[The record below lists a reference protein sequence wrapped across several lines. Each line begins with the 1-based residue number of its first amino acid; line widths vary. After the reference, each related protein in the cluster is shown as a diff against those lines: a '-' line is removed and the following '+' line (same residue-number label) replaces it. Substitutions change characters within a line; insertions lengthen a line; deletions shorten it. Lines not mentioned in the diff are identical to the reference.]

1 MNKRS
6 IGFRLVDALL
16 ILMMILPL
24 VGAMAL
30 QVLTKPA
37 SDGVAIAGA
46 RIFFFLQAIKVVVSI
61 SSAMPFAIFPITFAL
76 AGAIINTSASSAS
89 AICSTLNLK
98 LRSKVSTMH
107 LLPVR
112 LSKVIGFIKFV
123 AFCVIITFTSA

>member
-46 RIFFFLQAIKVVVSI
+46 RIFFTDRKSVV
-61 SSAMPFAIFPITFAL
+61 
-76 AGAIINTSASSAS
+76 
-89 AICSTLNLK
+89 
-98 LRSKVSTMH
+98 
-107 LLPVR
+107 
-112 LSKVIGFIKFV
+112 
-123 AFCVIITFTSA
+123 

>member
-30 QVLTKPA
+30 QALTKPA

-46 RIFFFLQAIKVVVSI
+46 RIFFTVH
-61 SSAMPFAIFPITFAL
+61 MPIQDLPITESQVNTWLIIISRLCPLCILPFLPLSLLHARL
-76 AGAIINTSASSAS
+76 DRRMQLETAGNS
-89 AICSTLNLK
+89 
-98 LRSKVSTMH
+98 
-107 LLPVR
+107 
-112 LSKVIGFIKFV
+112 
-123 AFCVIITFTSA
+123 

>member
-46 RIFFFLQAIKVVVSI
+46 RIFFTVH
-61 SSAMPFAIFPITFAL
+61 MPIQDLPITESQVNTWL
-76 AGAIINTSASSAS
+76 IIDRKS
-89 AICSTLNLK
+89 
-98 LRSKVSTMH
+98 V
-107 LLPVR
+107 V
-112 LSKVIGFIKFV
+112 
-123 AFCVIITFTSA
+123 

>member
-46 RIFFFLQAIKVVVSI
+46 RIFFTVH
-61 SSAMPFAIFPITFAL
+61 MPIQDLPITESQV
-76 AGAIINTSASSAS
+76 NTWLIMISLFFLCLFFGGVRERYGRRSA
-89 AICSTLNLK
+89 
-98 LRSKVSTMH
+98 H
-107 LLPVR
+107 LL
-112 LSKVIGFIKFV
+112 V
-123 AFCVIITFTSA
+123 AGKGG